1 MRSSGQL
8 YDLMM
13 SHRLA
18 ALGLL
23 LVATCALSAGLTR
36 FQFDNSYTLWFV
48 EGDPALVAYDGF
60 LERFGSDESVVIGLD
75 TGGDPLSA
83 ETLGAVQRISDRFAD
98 HAEVN
103 RVWSLTHSESL
114 FHTGGMLEVRTIV
127 EEVPVPAEDEARVRA
142 ELEHGAVASGLV
154 SEDGS
159 VTGILL
165 MLEATGHSFEPKM
178 QLVQEVRAELPE
190 LAGGRTTWVTGGAAI
205 DEALFRYSERDSMVY
220 APVMALML
228 MLVLGVMFRSVA
240 AVVLPMVVVVGS
252 VFWAVGFM
260 SWIGWVANI
269 ISTILPPMLTA
280 VAIADSVHL
289 LQQYRLAG
297 RQGEPAGTAL
307 RAAFTKVFRP
317 CLLTTLTTAA
327 GMASL
332 SAAKLSGVREL
343 GLTAA
348 VGVIAAFFLTMIGL
362 PLALSVM
369 PKWALGGLRQER
381 AERPVP
387 PQLEAVARFAV
398 RRPVPIVA
406 AAAGVVAISVAGIV
420 QLEAGS
426 SMTSYFWPSDPV
438 YQEGLTIDRAFGG
451 SLPGEVLVES
461 TDGESLLTPA
471 KLAAIDRAARFME
484 SQPATAT
491 AISAADLLREA
502 RRVLR
507 NLPPGDHP
515 LPATRAEAA
524 QILMLLE
531 GDTEISRYLTQDH
544 VSARITVPVE
554 MSQYE
559 SLAQNLEV
567 LQEGL
572 AEVTAGAGVTATI
585 TGLARLMGGMEEYL
599 IESQIRT
606 FSLAFVTVLG
616 FIALFFGSWRAGL
629 LSAVPNLFPL
639 VAVLGLMGW
648 AGIPLDLTTVM
659 LAPLLLGIVV
669 DDTVHVLER
678 VLDARTGG
686 ATVPDA
692 FVAAIG
698 EVGHAVAITS
708 AILAVGFLVPVM
720 GSFKPN
726 FFFATLSCAAILLA
740 LVGDLV
746 VFPAVGT
753 LLPGLVGTEGRQES
767 TEGGPA
773 TPETSAM

>member
-1 MRSSGQL
+1 MRSAEQL

-13 SHRLA
+13 GHRLA
-18 ALGLL
+18 SLVL
-23 LVATCALSAGLTR
+23 LVVATVAFSAGLTK

-60 LERFGSDESVVIGLD
+60 LERFGSDESVVIGLAAE
-75 TGGDPLSA
+75 GDPLST
-83 ETLGAVQRISDRFAD
+83 ETLEAVQRISDRFAD

-114 FHTGGMLEVRTIV
+114 FNTGGMLEVRTIV
-127 EEVPVPAEDEARVRA
+127 EEVPVPPEDLARLRA
-142 ELEHGAVASGLV
+142 DLEHGSVASALV
-154 SEDGS
+154 SDDGAM
-159 VTGILL
+159 TGILL

-178 QLVQEVRAELPE
+178 QLVQEVRAALPE
-190 LAGGRTTWVTGGAAI
+190 LAGGRTTWITGGAPI

-220 APVMALML
+220 APIMAVML
-228 MLVLGVMFRSVA
+228 MLVLGVMFRSPA
-240 AVVLPMVVVVGS
+240 AVVLPMFVVGGS
-252 VFWAVGFM
+252 VFWALGFM

-269 ISTILPPMLTA
+269 VSTILPPMLTA

-297 RQGEPAGTAL
+297 RQGEPPETAL
-307 RAAFTKVFRP
+307 KAAFVRVFRP

-369 PKWALGGLRQER
+369 PNWALGGLRQER

-398 RRPVPIVA
+398 RRPVPIVLA
-406 AAAGVVAISVAGIV
+406 AAVVVAISVAGMLR
-420 QLEAGS
+420 LEAGS
-426 SMTSYFWPSDPV
+426 SMTSYFWPDDPV
-438 YQEGLTIDRAFGG
+438 YQEGLAIDHAFGG
-451 SLPGEVLVES
+451 SLPGEVLIES
-461 TDGESLLTPA
+461 VDGSSLLEPES
-471 KLAAIDRAARFME
+471 LAAIDRAARFME
-484 SQPATAT
+484 SQPATAE

-502 RRVLR
+502 RRVLK

-515 LPATRAEAA
+515 LPESRAEAA
-524 QILMLLE
+524 QILLFLE
-531 GDTEISRYLTQDH
+531 GDTEISRYLTPDRL
-544 VSARITVPVE
+544 SARITVPVE
-554 MSQYE
+554 MGQYE
-559 SLAQNLEV
+559 SLAQNLDV
-567 LQEGL
+567 LQVGL
-572 AEVTAGAGVTATI
+572 AEVTGGHVKATI

-606 FSLAFVTVLG
+606 FSLAFVLVLG
-616 FIALFFGSWRAGL
+616 FIALFFLSWRAGL

-639 VAVLGLMGW
+639 IVVLGIMGW

-678 VLDARTGG
+678 VLEARGHG
-686 ATVPDA
+686 ASVPDA

-708 AILAVGFLVPVM
+708 AILAVGFLVPVA

-753 LLPGLVGTEGRQES
+753 LVPKLVRGPGS
-767 TEGGPA
+767 TP
-773 TPETSAM
+773 